1 MSLSRPFL
9 APRRIAVLAL
19 ALVGLAAP
27 LASATA
33 EEPFDAW
40 RARLR
45 AEVLQKGISAAT
57 FDNAFKGVTPI
68 AEVIDKDRNQPEFT
82 MTYAEY
88 MARVVTPARVATAR
102 QKLVDERALL
112 ARISARYGVAPRFIV
127 ALWGIESN
135 FGTRAGTYPVIG
147 ALATLA
153 YDGRRSRYF
162 RQELIAALRIVEA
175 GHITADRMTGSWA
188 GAMGQ
193 SQFMPTSFLRFA
205 ADGDGDGREDI
216 WGNTADVFASAAN
229 FLARSGWQGDQTW
242 GRPVRIP
249 ASFNA
254 GLAGA
259 RTRKPLREWEKLGV
273 RDADGGRLPARNLTA
288 QVVLPDGAGGPAFV
302 AYENFRVI
310 RRWNPSDFFALAVG
324 QLADRAEAQY

>member
-1 MSLSRPFL
+1 MPLSCFKL
-9 APRRIAVLAL
+9 GRRGFAMLAL
-19 ALVGLAAP
+19 VAVGLAAP
-27 LASATA
+27 LAPAAA
-33 EEPFDAW
+33 EESFDAW

-45 AEVLQKGISAAT
+45 AEALHKGVSAAT
-57 FDNAFKGVTPI
+57 FDNAFKDVAPI
-68 AEVIDKDRNQPEFT
+68 ADVIEKDRNQPEFT
-82 MTYAEY
+82 MTYADY
-88 MARVVTPARVATAR
+88 MARVVTPARIATAR
-102 QKLVDERALL
+102 QKLVEQRDLL
-112 ARISARYGVAPRFIV
+112 ARISARYDVAPRFIV

-153 YDGRRSRYF
+153 YDGRRSAYF

-175 GHITADRMTGSWA
+175 GHVAADRMTGSWA

-216 WGNTADVFASAAN
+216 WGNIADVFASAAN
-229 FLARSGWQGDQTW
+229 FLARSGWKGDQTW
-242 GRPVRIP
+242 GRPVRVP

-273 RDADGGRLPARNLTA
+273 RDADGGRLPARNLVA
-288 QVVLPDGAGGPAFV
+288 QVVLPAGAGGPAFV

-324 QLADRAEAQY
+324 QLADQAVAQ

>member
-1 MSLSRPFL
+1 MQPFRL
-9 APRRIAVLAL
+9 KLVPRRLAALAL
-19 ALVGLAAP
+19 ALLGLAAP
-27 LASATA
+27 LAPAAA
-33 EEPFDAW
+33 EEGFDAW

-45 AEVLQKGISAAT
+45 AEALQKGISAAT
-57 FDNAFKGVTPI
+57 FDNAFKGVAPI
-68 AEVIDKDRNQPEFT
+68 PDVIDKDRNQPEFT
-82 MTYAEY
+82 LTYADY
-88 MARVVTPARVATAR
+88 MARVVTPTRVATAR
-102 QKLVDERALL
+102 QKLNEQRDLL
-112 ARISARYGVAPRFIV
+112 ARISARYHVAPRFIV

-135 FGTRAGTYPVIG
+135 FGTRAGTYPVVG

-153 YDGRRSRYF
+153 YDGRRSAYF
-162 RQELIAALRIVEA
+162 RQELIAALRILEA
-175 GHITADRMTGSWA
+175 GHITVERMTGSWA

-229 FLARSGWQGDQTW
+229 YLAKSGWKGDQTW

-249 ASFNA
+249 ASFNP

-259 RTRKPLREWEKLGV
+259 RTLKPLREWEKLGV

-324 QLADRAEAQY
+324 QLADQAAAQ